1 MQPLQNGHL
10 TCKEVTTHCHR
21 LRTTDLNELFHD
33 SSMGEEFG
41 LKIEL
46 FIKANIFFLHNKGH
60 SHTDWSDRL
69 CFEKNKVSANPSF
82 RKRLI

>member
-46 FIKANIFFLHNKGH
+46 FIKANIFFCTTKGIVTQTGLTGCALEKTKSVPTLH
-60 SHTDWSDRL
+60 
-69 CFEKNKVSANPSF
+69 FEKD
-82 RKRLI
+82 